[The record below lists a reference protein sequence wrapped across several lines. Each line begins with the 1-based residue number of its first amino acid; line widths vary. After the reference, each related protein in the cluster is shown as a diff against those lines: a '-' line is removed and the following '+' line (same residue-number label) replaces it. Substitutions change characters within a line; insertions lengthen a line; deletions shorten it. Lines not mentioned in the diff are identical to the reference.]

1 MPRKFIAGAIIGAII
16 SGAGIIHYHQD
27 KAIET
32 RLEQCGQIYL
42 NAKNTNL
49 PYVHPKIHVAPG
61 AKWVTIAEIEESLK
75 NTPPMNVGFDIDD
88 TVMFP
93 HAAFQVSYAK
103 FCANDESP
111 MKTSCTNKQKFW
123 DYVNSIGHLH
133 TPKQVGKELIAMHL
147 RRGDNIFF
155 ITAREK
161 SKYLPETMTRTLK
174 NTFNIKK
181 MNKVIYL
188 GMATINTENPGKTA
202 PILENNI
209 KIFYGDSD
217 ADIAAA
223 KAANIR
229 GIRVIRAPNS
239 QDNFHMPLNGRYN
252 EEVIFGSDM

>member
-1 MPRKFIAGAIIGAII
+1 MPYKFIAGTIIGAIL
-16 SGAGIIHYHQD
+16 SGVGIVHYFQD
-27 KAIET
+27 KVLEA
-32 RLEQCGQIYL
+32 RLEQCSQVYL
-42 NAKNTNL
+42 NAKNNES
-49 PYVHPKIHVAPG
+49 PYIHPKIRIAPE
-61 AKWVTIAEIEESLK
+61 AKWVTVAEIEESLK
-75 NTPPMNVGFDIDD
+75 NTPPINVGFDIDD

-93 HAAFQVSYAK
+93 HAAFQIAYKK
-103 FCANDESP
+103 FCAHDDTP
-111 MKTSCTNKQKFW
+111 MKPSCTNKQKFW
-123 DYVNSIGHLH
+123 DHVNSIGHLH
-133 TPKQVGKELIAMHL
+133 MPKQVGKELIAMHL
-147 RRGDNIFF
+147 KRGDNIFF

-174 NTFNIKK
+174 NTFHISN

-188 GMATINTENPGKTA
+188 GMATINTEKPGKTA

-239 QDNFHMPLNGRYN
+239 QDNFHMPLNGRYG
-252 EEVIFGSDM
+252 EEVILGSDI